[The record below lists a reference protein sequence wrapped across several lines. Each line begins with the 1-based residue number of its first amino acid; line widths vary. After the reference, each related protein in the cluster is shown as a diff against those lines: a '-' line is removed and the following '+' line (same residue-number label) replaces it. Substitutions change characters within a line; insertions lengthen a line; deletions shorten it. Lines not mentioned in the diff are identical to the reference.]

1 MAVPPTQRA
10 AGRRAPAE
18 GHRRRGEGLSLRL
31 LDRCLRV
38 QAGRFRAG
46 LPAPA
51 RLFRLP
57 RFRQGR
63 CGHTLRVSRVRMT
76 MPTLSRDDLRRLLER
91 GAPIT
96 VLDVRPTAERAE
108 WCIPG
113 SVHAD
118 AYDALRRGDP
128 TALADFHP
136 TKGHPVV
143 PVCAAGQTSMLAAER
158 LRARGLDAVSLEGG
172 MRAWSRAWNT
182 AELPCPGSTA
192 RIVQLRRTGKG
203 CLSYLIGSDG
213 DAAVVDASLDPQIY
227 HGVADEYGWR
237 IRTVL
242 ETHVHADHL
251 SRARALAVD
260 TGARLCLP
268 TTDRVSFEYAP
279 LKDGDTLRVGSAGL
293 RVFHTPGHTPESACY
308 LLDERALFTG
318 DTLFLAAVGRP
329 DLEGSAEQA
338 RRRARVL
345 HASLQRLVA
354 LAPETVVLPAHTS
367 EPVAFD
373 GRPIS
378 ATPREVQGR
387 TSLLRET
394 EETFESQILD
404 RKSTR

>member
-1 MAVPPTQRA
+1 MTIPT
-10 AGRRAPAE
+10 
-18 GHRRRGEGLSLRL
+18 
-31 LDRCLRV
+31 
-38 QAGRFRAG
+38 
-46 LPAPA
+46 
-51 RLFRLP
+51 
-57 RFRQGR
+57 
-63 CGHTLRVSRVRMT
+63 M
-76 MPTLSRDDLRRLLER
+76 SRDELRQLLER

-96 VLDVRPTAERAE
+96 VLDVRPADQRTE

-118 AYDALRRGDP
+118 AYDALRRGEP

-136 TKGHPVV
+136 ANGDRIVT
-143 PVCAAGQTSMLAAER
+143 VCAAGKTSMLAAER

-172 MRAWSRAWNT
+172 MRAWSLAWNT
-182 AELPCPGSTA
+182 ADVPCPGSSA

-203 CLSYLIGSDG
+203 CLSYLIGSNG
-213 DAAVVDASLDPQIY
+213 DAVVVDASLEPQIY
-227 HGVADEYGWR
+227 HRVAGKHGWR

-268 TTDRVSFEYAP
+268 ATDRVSFEYAP
-279 LKDGDTLRVGSAGL
+279 LKDGDIVRVGSAGL
-293 RVFHTPGHTPESACY
+293 RVFHTPGHTPESGCY
-308 LLDERALFTG
+308 LLDEQALFTG

-329 DLEGSAEQA
+329 DLEASAEQA
-338 RRRARVL
+338 HHRAHVL

-354 LAPETVVLPAHTS
+354 LPPETVILPAHTS

-373 GRPIS
+373 GQPIS
-378 ATPREVQGR
+378 ATLRQVQER

-394 EETFESQILD
+394 EETFVSQIL
-404 RKSTR
+404 TRLPPTPPNHHRIVALNEAGTLPDDPTELEAGANRCAVA